1 MRETHKNR
9 DNDGVINPNPEKHE
23 KKNSKAIF
31 NPSKSS
37 RFRRDK
43 PDKLC
48 RRRISFLCLLR
59 FSLSISTA
67 NNLVSCFEPLTICDR
82 SETENIK

>member
-1 MRETHKNR
+1 MLETHKNR
-9 DNDGVINPNPEKHE
+9 DNDEVINPNPEKHE
-23 KKNSKAIF
+23 KKNCEAIF

-48 RRRISFLCLLR
+48 RRRISFLCFLR
-59 FSLSISTA
+59 FSLSTDIIFTVISCRIWQIA
-67 NNLVSCFEPLTICDR
+67 QP
-82 SETENIK
+82 